1 MNLILHITTY
11 KAWVNAVEK
20 GTYKPDSLQ
29 REGFIHCSTRKQVVG
44 VANSAFHGE
53 HGLVLLCIDSD
64 LVEPKIVYEDCYD
77 TGQKFPHI
85 YGPLD
90 IEAVVQ
96 VLPFIP
102 DGDGKFSLP
111 AALDSG
117 ASSLRCDFPIL
128 EFDPSTEALIEPHNL
143 IKAIDAPE
151 HCVLCFF
158 QDVITHLNEQGRL
171 KVIRQLGS
179 EIGENP
185 LYEMDVDGKRLAL
198 FHPGVGAPL
207 AAGFMEE
214 LIALGC
220 RHFIICGGA
229 GVLDGGLGLGHIIV
243 PSSAVRD
250 EGTSYHYLPP
260 AREVAASAAGITAIE
275 KVLQRDNVDYVVGKT
290 WTTDAIYRETPAK
303 IRLRQNEGCIAV
315 EMEAAAF
322 FAVAQF
328 RGVTAAQ
335 ILYGGDDVSS
345 DKWDSRHWQKRTGIR
360 DKIFWLAA
368 EACLEI

>member
-1 MNLILHITTY
+1 MNLLLHITTY
-11 KAWVNAVEK
+11 KAWVEAMQSDLYRPE
-20 GTYKPDSLQ
+20 SLN
-29 REGFIHCSTRKQVVG
+29 REGFIHCSTREQVIG

-53 HGLVLLCIDSD
+53 HGLVLLCIDAD
-64 LVEPKIVYEDCYD
+64 LVQAEIRFEDCYE
-77 TGQKFPHI
+77 TGKKFPHI

-90 IEAVVQ
+90 PDAVLQ
-96 VLPFIP
+96 VLPLLP
-102 DGDGKFSLP
+102 DTDGKFSLP
-111 AALDSG
+111 AALRA
-117 ASSLRCDFPIL
+117 ASPTLRCDLPIL
-128 EFDPSTEALIEPHNL
+128 EFDPSPDALIEPHHL
-143 IKAIDAPE
+143 LSRIDVAE

-158 QDVITHLNEQGRL
+158 QDVINHLKDEGRL
-171 KVIRQLGS
+171 KLVKNLVS

-185 LYEMDVDGKRLAL
+185 LYELDVDGRRLAL
-198 FHPGVGAPL
+198 CHPGVGAPL

-220 RHFIICGGA
+220 RKFIICGGC
-229 GVLDGGLGLGHIIV
+229 GVLDGGLGVGHIIV
-243 PSSAVRD
+243 PSGAVRD

-260 AREVAASAAGITAIE
+260 AREVAASEAAVLAIE
-275 KVLQRDNVDYVVGKT
+275 KVLQRDRVDYVVGKT

-303 IRLRQNEGCIAV
+303 IRLRQSEGCIAV

-322 FAVAQF
+322 FAVAHF
-328 RGVTAAQ
+328 RGVEAAQ

-345 DKWDSRHWQKRTGIR
+345 DKWDSRHWQRQTGVR